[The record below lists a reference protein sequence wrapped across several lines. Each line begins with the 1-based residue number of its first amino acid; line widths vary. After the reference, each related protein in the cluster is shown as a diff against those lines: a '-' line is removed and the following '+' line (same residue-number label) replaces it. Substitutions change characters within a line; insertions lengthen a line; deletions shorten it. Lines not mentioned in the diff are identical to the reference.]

1 MAQPTV
7 SQHWRKLAR
16 WTPDLASVSPR
27 PAHHVTKKLHAQT
40 YSKMYTMTTTYTYAS
55 YHNEL
60 NPVKQSSIQLIN
72 QPVRTAECS
81 YHCAA
86 IQCYPTLEYRV
97 LLIYPFLQTNIT
109 SHMWPSGGKGASN
122 LQDLKD
128 SWITL

>member
-1 MAQPTV
+1 
-7 SQHWRKLAR
+7 
-16 WTPDLASVSPR
+16 
-27 PAHHVTKKLHAQT
+27 
-40 YSKMYTMTTTYTYAS
+40 MTTTYTYAS

-60 NPVKQSSIQLIN
+60 NPVRQSSIQIIN

-109 SHMWPSGGKGASN
+109 SHMWPSGGKGARN

-128 SWITL
+128 WWPWWNHWNTSAFHRSQLITMTTVIDETGFKTVLKSCLKFRK